1 MAQIHILDSET
12 IDKIAAGEVVERP
25 SSVVKEL
32 VENAIDAGAG
42 AVTVEVKGGGIEF
55 IRVTDN
61 GCGMEGSQ
69 LRRAFLRHATSKI
82 EDAEDLTRIS
92 SLGFR
97 GEALSSIAAVAKV
110 EVITKTADSMTG
122 CRIAL
127 EGAKETGFE
136 EVGAPEGTTF
146 LVRNLFFN
154 TPVRRKFLKQPV
166 TEGGYIVDL
175 MEHLALSRP
184 DISFKL
190 IVGGQMK
197 FHTSGN
203 GDLKEVIYRIY
214 GRDAA
219 NELVPVQVQGTGV
232 RVEGY
237 LGKPVQV
244 RSNRNFEIYFI
255 NGRFIRSNVV
265 SRAVEEGYKEYLM
278 QHKFP
283 FCVLHITMDAGRVDV
298 NVHPTKMDVRFDDA
312 IGFSSFLMEAVR
324 EALRSREMIPQASL
338 STERELRE
346 ARKEEKKAERSA
358 PGKQSAPEPFE
369 HRRGRD
375 FRVMEEARYDAGRPK
390 AREFARNPVW
400 ERVKGSSAAG
410 AEGGTEPAE
419 FSQTKETGM
428 GAVTPRESMETASP
442 EEGKTAAADSG
453 NLAGAN
459 PTEPAWAAAMAA
471 TGPMA
476 ERRLAPMAETGLIA
490 EKRPAAMA
498 ETGPIAERRPAP
510 MAATGPIAER
520 RLAPMAA
527 GAEGG
532 TEPAEFSQT
541 IETGMAAVT
550 ATESIDTAPLEEEE
564 LFFTET
570 SELPEE
576 PVEEEHPTENPLSG
590 SALTDAGT
598 SAFPSAA
605 AAQPDEPFRPSPA
618 GNAAPLPG
626 YPSADQPETYSGEQ
640 MNLFEERILTLENR
654 SRFRIIGQV
663 FDTYWLI
670 EFEDKLMM
678 IDQHAAHEKVNYER
692 LMKRY
697 REKNVLSQGL
707 MPPVIVSLSGQEEA
721 VLKEHLD
728 TFAALG
734 FEIEAFG
741 GSEYAL
747 RSVPVD
753 LYGCD
758 EREMFLE
765 ALDSLLDGTGFGS
778 IRVIEEKIASMS
790 CKAAVKGNNK
800 ISVPEA
806 ETLIDELL
814 TLDNPYN
821 CPHGRPTIVTMTK
834 AEMERKFKRIV
845 N

>member
-369 HRRGRD
+369 HRRGQD

-390 AREFARNPVW
+390 ARDFARNPVW

-410 AEGGTEPAE
+410 AEDGTEPAE
-419 FSQTKETGM
+419 YSQTKETGM

-442 EEGKTAAADSG
+442 EEGKTAATDPG

-459 PTEPAWAAAMAA
+459 PTEPAWAAA
-471 TGPMA
+471 
-476 ERRLAPMAETGLIA
+476 
-490 EKRPAAMA
+490 
-498 ETGPIAERRPAP
+498 

-541 IETGMAAVT
+541 IETGMGAVT
-550 ATESIDTAPLEEEE
+550 ATESMETAPLEEEE

-640 MNLFEERILTLENR
+640 MNLFEEKILTLENR

-697 REKNVLSQGL
+697 REKSVLSQGL